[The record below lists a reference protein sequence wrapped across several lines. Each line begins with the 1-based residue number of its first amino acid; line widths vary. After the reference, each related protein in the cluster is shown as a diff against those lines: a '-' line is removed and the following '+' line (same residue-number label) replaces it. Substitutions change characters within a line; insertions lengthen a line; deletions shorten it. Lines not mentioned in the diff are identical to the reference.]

1 MKKPA
6 NLIYGVN
13 DIPPIGVAFLSG
25 LQHVGLISIF
35 LLFPLVVLREAG
47 LSTYA
52 LNNILSLSMLAMGI
66 GALLSAL
73 RVGPLGSGFLCP
85 PVFSAFYLSP
95 SLLALKTGG
104 LPLVF
109 GMTLFAG
116 VFEGALSRVQRYL
129 RAYFPP
135 EIAGLLVLLIGVN
148 VGVIGMNHVLGVSA
162 PVYPGTAEF
171 IVAAVTLGSMVA
183 LAVWGRGSIKMF
195 SALLGMMIG
204 YGAAALAGL
213 LTAADIDKVATAP
226 LVSMPSLAHLSW
238 RWDAALIMPFA
249 IAALAACLKNVGC
262 VTTCQKLNDAEWVRP
277 DMRSAERGV
286 LADAAGTIAA
296 GLLGT
301 VGVNSSPTS
310 IGVSNASGVT
320 SRRVAYAIAGIFF
333 VLAFLPKVAVYL
345 AIMPRPV
352 IGAALL
358 FAACYVFINGV
369 QIVSSRLFD
378 ARRTFVLG
386 LSFMAGMAVDIY
398 PDYFSRF
405 TGSMQPVL
413 GSSLVFGVVCATL
426 LNLAFRLGVRR
437 VVRLSIKAE
446 QLDARAIEEFMETH
460 GAAWGA
466 RRDVMER
473 AKFNLTQSVETIIE
487 GCEPQG
493 PLEVEATFDEFSLD
507 IRIAY
512 MGPPLELPDKR
523 PTNEEIMESEAGQR
537 KLAGFMLRRY
547 ADRVA
552 ASQRGNRSTIL
563 FHFDH

>member
-13 DIPPIGVAFLSG
+13 DIPPIGITLFSG
-25 LQHVGLISIF
+25 LQHVGIISIY

-47 LSTYA
+47 LSTDA
-52 LNNILSLSMLAMGI
+52 VNNILSLSMLAMGI

-85 PVFSAFYLSP
+85 PVFSACYLSP

-116 VFEGALSRVQRYL
+116 VFEAALSRVQRYL

-148 VGVIGMNHVLGVSA
+148 AGVIGMNHVLGVSTPA
-162 PVYPGTAEF
+162 YSESAEF
-171 IVAAVTLGSMVA
+171 LIAAVTLGSMVA
-183 LAVWGRGSIKMF
+183 LAVWGEGALKMF
-195 SALLGMMIG
+195 SALLGTMIG
-204 YGAAALAGL
+204 YAAAAATGI
-213 LTAADIDKVATAP
+213 LTVADIDKIVTAP
-226 LVSMPSLAHLSW
+226 LVSLPSLAHLDW

-249 IAALAACLKNVGC
+249 IGALAACLKSVGC
-262 VTTCQKLNDAEWVRP
+262 VTTCQKLNDADWVRP

-286 LADAAGTIAA
+286 LADAVGTVAA

-320 SRRVAYAIAGIFF
+320 SRRVAYAIAGIFL

-345 AIMPRPV
+345 AIMPPPV

-358 FAACYVFINGV
+358 FAACYVFVNGL
-369 QIVSSRLFD
+369 QIISSRLFD

-386 LSFMAGMAVDIY
+386 LSFMAGIAVDIY
-398 PDYFSRF
+398 PDYFARF
-405 TGSMQPVL
+405 AGSMQPVL
-413 GSSLVFGVVCATL
+413 GSSLVLGVVCAML

-437 VVRLSIKAE
+437 VVRLSVKVEEI
-446 QLDARAIEEFMETH
+446 DARAIEDFMETH
-460 GAAWGA
+460 GASWGA
-466 RRDVMER
+466 RRDIIER

-487 GCEPQG
+487 SCEPQG
-493 PLEVEATFDEFSLD
+493 PLEIEARFDEFSLD

-512 MGPPLELPDKR
+512 MGPPLELPEKR
-523 PTNEEIMESEAGQR
+523 PTNEEIIESEEGQR

-552 ASQRGNRSTIL
+552 ATHRGNRSTIL